1 MIENFHHPR
10 NRRKQTDLDHGR
22 ALFLGQ
28 VQISQDEGDMIGEL
42 DAGLDAAGL
51 HSLLQLHQEKTAP
64 RGYPPDH
71 PRIGLLRHK
80 GLIAWKEWPV
90 EAWLGSPA
98 ARTHVA
104 GFLVAAR
111 PLSTWLDTHVGSDGG

>member
-10 NRRKQTDLDHGR
+10 NRRKQTVLDHGR

-64 RGYPPDH
+64 GIIAKYVIPEIQRAVGAQIEGVGV
-71 PRIGLLRHK
+71 RLLELTEVLWSNCGAKLHD
-80 GLIAWKEWPV
+80 LY
-90 EAWLGSPA
+90 
-98 ARTHVA
+98 
-104 GFLVAAR
+104 
-111 PLSTWLDTHVGSDGG
+111 